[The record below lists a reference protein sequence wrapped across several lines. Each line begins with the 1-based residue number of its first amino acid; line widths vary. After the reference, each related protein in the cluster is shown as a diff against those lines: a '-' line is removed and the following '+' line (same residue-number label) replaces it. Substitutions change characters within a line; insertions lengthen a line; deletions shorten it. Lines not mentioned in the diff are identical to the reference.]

1 LVHVVNNHDAGRSEH
16 SGDYRT
22 VLGFSVIRK
31 ISAALVCQNECV
43 PSLIEYRPKG
53 TLAFR

>member
-1 LVHVVNNHDAGRSEH
+1 VHVVNNHDAGRSEH